1 MSRNNGQDHSTMTTQ
16 PIANASSA
24 GTASITSSPGAFHYK
39 RTPSN
44 SINYSAAEWVSKM
57 GQISIPKGDLNELI
71 MNYLIIEGYSDAV
84 RIFSEESK
92 QKIDDLVL
100 KDVEFREKLR
110 NLVLDGKI
118 KETISLINDSYPMLL
133 EENNVLL
140 FALKKQHLIELIKEN
155 RSKEAVYFAQK
166 DLVPLTDM
174 KDHLMSELEDAMA
187 LLAYTGNKRKS
198 KKQEPTIPAEISHLL
213 DQEHREKLVKL
224 LNSKILEAGGLVQP
238 EPKVNNLIRLMFWA
252 QSLLDEYGAT
262 YPHIDHLL
270 DVGTKEQ

>member
-1 MSRNNGQDHSTMTTQ
+1 MTTQ

-57 GQISIPKGDLNELI
+57 GQISIPKGLHHSILIMPSDLNELI

-118 KETISLINDSYPMLL
+118 KETISLINDSYPM
-133 EENNVLL
+133 V
-140 FALKKQHLIELIKEN
+140 
-155 RSKEAVYFAQK
+155 V
-166 DLVPLTDM
+166 
-174 KDHLMSELEDAMA
+174 
-187 LLAYTGNKRKS
+187 
-198 KKQEPTIPAEISHLL
+198 
-213 DQEHREKLVKL
+213 
-224 LNSKILEAGGLVQP
+224 
-238 EPKVNNLIRLMFWA
+238 
-252 QSLLDEYGAT
+252 SLLS
-262 YPHIDHLL
+262 
-270 DVGTKEQ
+270 